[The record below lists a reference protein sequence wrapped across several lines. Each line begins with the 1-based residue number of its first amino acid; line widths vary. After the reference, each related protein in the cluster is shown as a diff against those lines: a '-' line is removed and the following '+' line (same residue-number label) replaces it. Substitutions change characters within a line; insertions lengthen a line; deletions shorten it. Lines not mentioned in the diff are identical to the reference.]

1 MPRILLGILVFC
13 ILAYTIGYFKVRIQ
27 KPQKSDGTPRSAFD
41 EGSRILILMIGI
53 GLMVFAVFVLYQFG
67 TYIFEKK

>member
-1 MPRILLGILVFC
+1 MPRIILGALVFC

-27 KPQKSDGTPRSAFD
+27 KPQKSDGTPKSSFE

-53 GLMVFAVFVLYQFG
+53 GLMVFAVFVLFQFV
-67 TYIFEKK
+67 TYFLDKK